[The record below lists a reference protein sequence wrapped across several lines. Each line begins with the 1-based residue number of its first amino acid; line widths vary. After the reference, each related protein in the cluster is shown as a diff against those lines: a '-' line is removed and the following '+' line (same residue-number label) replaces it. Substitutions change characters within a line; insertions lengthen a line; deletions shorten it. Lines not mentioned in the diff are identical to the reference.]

1 LGGRGGQHQQ
11 QVRRPADPA
20 ANARDCLRGI
30 MARSANPFFDALKRQ
45 RHRFDQAEIVA
56 LFERI
61 DKGRLYKLCELLS
74 GYIGTNVP
82 AAFEKRGGLSDYRT
96 NPYVLMTAASV
107 TNLDDPTAFGTF
119 LFNSK
124 LYMALETSFGKSIE
138 AAFVGQYPINASV
151 RWSDPPEKIAE
162 FAALQGLSREDR
174 AKQRTT
180 SVWREIDRS
189 CVVGTRR
196 YMTSIKSGPNTINDT
211 QVQGM
216 TAAIRDNI
224 QAWAYQTKRTYPETD
239 SLDVVLGL
247 TYGTD
252 RTTNNK
258 ENQILVKL
266 LEHGFVEEDRDK
278 KPGVLIDRE
287 TGTIRVY
294 RRIGR
299 DFWSFI
305 GQPDDPTSAD
315 FVFLEILLGL
325 ARALALGVENSAIED
340 RINAKIQLLATA
352 LGKLQFSRNTLP
364 DWVREDFNE
373 NQLFWFATALS
384 AFYDEGI

>member
-1 LGGRGGQHQQ
+1 
-11 QVRRPADPA
+11 V
-20 ANARDCLRGI
+20 ARAGT
-30 MARSANPFFDALKRQ
+30 NPFFDALKSR

-56 LFERI
+56 LFNRI
-61 DKGRLYKLCELLS
+61 DRDRLYNLCDTLAA
-74 GYIGTNVP
+74 YIGTNVP

-138 AAFVGQYPINASV
+138 ASFVGQYPITAAV

-162 FAALQGLSREDR
+162 FAALEGLSREEKAR
-174 AKQRTT
+174 RRTT

-189 CVVGTRR
+189 CVVGSRR
-196 YMTSIKSGPNTINDT
+196 YITSIKSGPNTINDT

-216 TAAIRDNI
+216 VAAIRDNYR
-224 QAWAYQTKRTYPETD
+224 AWVTQSRITYPQID
-239 SLDVVLGL
+239 SLDIVLGL

-258 ENQILVKL
+258 DNQILVKL
-266 LEHGFVEEDRDK
+266 LEHGFEEEDRAYV
-278 KPGVLIDRE
+278 PGILIDTE
-287 TGTIRVY
+287 TRSIRVY
-294 RRIGR
+294 RRIGQ

-305 GQPDDPTSAD
+305 GQPDNPAAAD

-325 ARALALGVENSAIED
+325 ARALALGVENTAIED
-340 RINAKIQLLATA
+340 RINAKIRLLSAA
-352 LGKLQFSRNTLP
+352 LARLQFPRNTLP
-364 DWVREDFNE
+364 EWVREDFNE
-373 NQLFWFATALS
+373 NQLFWFVTALS

>member
-1 LGGRGGQHQQ
+1 
-11 QVRRPADPA
+11 V
-20 ANARDCLRGI
+20 ARLR
-30 MARSANPFFDALKRQ
+30 ANPFFDALKRQ
-45 RHRFDQAEIVA
+45 RHSFDQNDVIN
-56 LFERI
+56 LFSRI
-61 DKGRLYKLCELLS
+61 DKARLYKLCDALTA
-74 GYIGTNVP
+74 YIGTNVP
-82 AAFEKRGGLSDYRT
+82 AAFEKRAGLSDYRT

-107 TNLDDPTAFGTF
+107 TNLDDPATFGRF

-138 AAFVGQYPINASV
+138 AAFVGQYPIEGDSPWA
-151 RWSDPPEKIAE
+151 DPPEKLVE
-162 FAALQGLSREDR
+162 FSALEGLSREEKAR
-174 AKQRTT
+174 KRTT

-189 CVVGTRR
+189 CVIGSRR

-216 TAAIRDNI
+216 VTSIRDNYRI
-224 QAWAYQTKRTYPETD
+224 WSAQSKITYPHIDEVD
-239 SLDVVLGL
+239 IVLGL

-266 LEHGFVEEDRDK
+266 LEHGFIEEDRDRA
-278 KPGVLIDRE
+278 PGILIDSE
-287 TGTIRVY
+287 TRSIRVY

-305 GQPDDPTSAD
+305 GQPDNPSSAG

-325 ARALALGVENSAIED
+325 ARALALGVENSTIED
-340 RINAKIQLLATA
+340 RINHKIRQLSAALAN
-352 LGKLQFSRNTLP
+352 LQFNRNTLP
-364 DWVREDFNE
+364 EWIREDFNE
-373 NQLFWFATALS
+373 NQLFWFVTSLS

>member
-1 LGGRGGQHQQ
+1 M
-11 QVRRPADPA
+11 V
-20 ANARDCLRGI
+20 
-30 MARSANPFFDALKRQ
+30 ARSLNPFFDALKSN
-45 RHRFDQAEIVA
+45 RHRFDQDSIIP
-56 LFERI
+56 LFQKV
-61 DKGRLYKLCELLS
+61 DKDRLYKLCKLLS

-107 TNLDDPTAFGTF
+107 TNLDDPIAFGTF
-119 LFNSK
+119 LFISK

-138 AAFVGQYPINASV
+138 AAFVGQYPIRADV
-151 RWSDPPEKIAE
+151 RWTDPPEKLAE
-162 FAALQGLSREDR
+162 FAALKGLSREER
-174 AKQRTT
+174 AKRRTS

-189 CVVGTRR
+189 CVIGSRR

-224 QAWAYQTKRTYPETD
+224 EAWAYQSKLTYPGVEG
-239 SLDVVLGL
+239 LDVVLGL

-266 LEHGFVEEDRDK
+266 LEHGFIEEDRDQ
-278 KPGVLIDRE
+278 KPGVLIDKK

-294 RRIGR
+294 RRIGQ
-299 DFWSFI
+299 DFWAFI
-305 GQPDDPTSAD
+305 GQPDDPASAD

-325 ARALALGVENSAIED
+325 ARALALGVENTAIED

-352 LGKLQFSRNTLP
+352 LGKLQFARNTLP

>member
-1 LGGRGGQHQQ
+1 
-11 QVRRPADPA
+11 
-20 ANARDCLRGI
+20 
-30 MARSANPFFDALKRQ
+30 MAKSTRKNPFFDALKKQ
-45 RHRFDQAEIVA
+45 RHTFDQGEIVA
-56 LFERI
+56 LFQKI
-61 DKGRLYKLCELLS
+61 DKGRLYKLCNELTH
-74 GYIGTNVP
+74 YIGTNVP

-107 TNLDDPTAFGTF
+107 TNLDEPETFAKF

-138 AAFVGQYPINASV
+138 ATFVGQYPIRSNV
-151 RWSDPPEKIAE
+151 KWTDPPEKIAE
-162 FAALQGLSREDR
+162 FAALEGLTREER
-174 AKQRTT
+174 AKERTT
-180 SVWREIDRS
+180 SVWREVDRS
-189 CVVGTRR
+189 CVVGSRR

-224 QAWAYQTKRTYPETD
+224 KQWAYQTKITYPETD

-266 LEHGFVEEDRDK
+266 LEHGFEEEDREG
-278 KPGVLIDRE
+278 KPGILIDQDTR
-287 TGTIRVY
+287 TIRVY

-299 DFWSFI
+299 DFWAFI
-305 GQPDDPTSAD
+305 GQPDDPASTD

-325 ARALALGVENSAIED
+325 ARALAQGVENSSIED
-340 RINAKIQLLATA
+340 RINRKMVLLSDA
-352 LGKLQFSRNTLP
+352 LRNLQFSRSTLP

>member
-1 LGGRGGQHQQ
+1 
-11 QVRRPADPA
+11 
-20 ANARDCLRGI
+20 
-30 MARSANPFFDALKRQ
+30 MARGTRNPFFDVLKSS
-45 RHRFDQAEIVA
+45 RHRFDSEEIIT
-56 LFERI
+56 LFKKVDRE
-61 DKGRLYKLCELLS
+61 RLYKLCDLLAV
-74 GYIGTNVP
+74 YIGKNVP
-82 AAFEKRGGLSDYRT
+82 AAFDKRGGLSDYRT

-107 TNLDDPTAFGTF
+107 TNLDDAESFSRF

-138 AAFVGQYPINASV
+138 AAFVGQYPIQAAV
-151 RWSDPPEKIAE
+151 KWSDPPEKLAE
-162 FAALQGLSREDR
+162 FAALEGLSREER
-174 AKQRTT
+174 AKQRT
-180 SVWREIDRS
+180 SAVWREIDRS
-189 CVVGTRR
+189 CVVGKRR
-196 YMTSIKSGPNTINDT
+196 FMTSIKSGPNTINDT

-224 QAWAYQTKRTYPETD
+224 KAWAYQTKLTYPEVD

-266 LEHGFVEEDRDK
+266 MEHGFIEEDREK
-278 KPGVLIDRE
+278 NPGVLIDAE
-287 TGTIRVY
+287 TRTIRVY

-305 GQPDDPTSAD
+305 GQPDEPAAAD

-325 ARALALGVENSAIED
+325 ARALALGVENTSIED
-340 RINAKIQLLATA
+340 RINAKIRMLATA
-352 LGKLQFSRNTLP
+352 LSNLQFSRHTLP
-364 DWVREDFNE
+364 EWVRSDFNE

>member
-1 LGGRGGQHQQ
+1 VAKAPPNL
-11 QVRRPADPA
+11 
-20 ANARDCLRGI
+20 
-30 MARSANPFFDALKRQ
+30 FFKALKSDK
-45 RHRFDQAEIVA
+45 HSFDQLSIIP
-56 LFERI
+56 LFQKV
-61 DKGRLYKLCELLS
+61 DKERLYKLCALLS
-74 GYIGTNVP
+74 SYIGTNVP

-107 TNLDDPTAFGTF
+107 TNLDDPVSFGKF

-138 AAFVGQYPINASV
+138 AAFVGQYPISSHV
-151 RWSDPPEKIAE
+151 QWIEPPEKRAE
-162 FAALQGLSREDR
+162 FAELNSLSREEK
-174 AKQRTT
+174 AKRRTN

-224 QAWAYQTKRTYPETD
+224 EKWAYQTKITYPETD
-239 SLDVVLGL
+239 SLDVVVGL
-247 TYGTD
+247 TYGTA

-266 LEHGFVEEDRDK
+266 LDYGFEEEDRYNKPGILIDK
-278 KPGVLIDRE
+278 KTR
-287 TGTIRVY
+287 TTRVY
-294 RRIGR
+294 RRVGQ

-305 GQPDDPTSAD
+305 GQPDDPSSAD

-325 ARALALGVENSAIED
+325 ARALALGVENTAIED

-373 NQLFWFATALS
+373 NQLFWFVTALS

>member
-1 LGGRGGQHQQ
+1 MRPGMAKGR
-11 QVRRPADPA
+11 
-20 ANARDCLRGI
+20 
-30 MARSANPFFDALKRQ
+30 RSNPFFDALKKNRQ
-45 RHRFDQAEIVA
+45 VFDQQEVVK
-56 LFERI
+56 LFQKI
-61 DKGRLYKLCELLS
+61 DKDRLYNLCNELTR
-74 GYIGTNVP
+74 YIGTNVP

-107 TNLDDPTAFGTF
+107 SNLDDPEAFAKF

-138 AAFVGQYPINASV
+138 ASFVGQYPIQSSV
-151 RWSDPPEKIAE
+151 KWCDPPEKLAE
-162 FAALQGLSREDR
+162 FAALAGLTREER
-174 AKQRTT
+174 ARQRTT
-180 SVWREIDRS
+180 SVWREVDRS

-224 QAWAYQTKRTYPETD
+224 KAWAYQTKITYPETD

-266 LEHGFVEEDRDK
+266 LEHGFVEEDREN
-278 KPGVLIDRE
+278 KPGVLIDQE

-305 GQPDDPTSAD
+305 GQPDAPDTSD
-315 FVFLEILLGL
+315 FIFLEILLGL
-325 ARALALGVENSAIED
+325 ARALAQGVENSSIED
-340 RINAKIQLLATA
+340 RINRKMLLLSDA
-352 LGKLQFSRNTLP
+352 LRKLQFPAKTLP
-364 DWVREDFNE
+364 EWVREDFNE
-373 NQLFWFATALS
+373 DQLFWFATALS

>member
-1 LGGRGGQHQQ
+1 
-11 QVRRPADPA
+11 
-20 ANARDCLRGI
+20 
-30 MARSANPFFDALKRQ
+30 MARAGTNPFFDALKSQ
-45 RHRFDQAEIVA
+45 RHRFDQAEVVA
-56 LFERI
+56 LFNRI
-61 DKGRLYKLCELLS
+61 DKDRLYTLCNTLAT
-74 GYIGTNVP
+74 YIGTNVP

-138 AAFVGQYPINASV
+138 AAFVGQYPISADI

-162 FAALQGLSREDR
+162 FAALEGLSREEKAR
-174 AKQRTT
+174 RRTT

-189 CVVGTRR
+189 CVVDSRR

-216 TAAIRDNI
+216 VAAIRDNYR
-224 QAWAYQTKRTYPETD
+224 AWAAQSRVTYPQIN
-239 SLDVVLGL
+239 SLDIVLGL

-266 LEHGFVEEDRDK
+266 LEHGFEEEDRARF
-278 KPGVLIDRE
+278 PGVLIDTE
-287 TGTIRVY
+287 TRSIRVY

-305 GQPDDPTSAD
+305 GQPNNLASAD

-325 ARALALGVENSAIED
+325 ARALALGVENTAIED
-340 RINAKIQLLATA
+340 RINAKIQLLSAA
-352 LGKLQFSRNTLP
+352 LARLQFPRNTLP
-364 DWVREDFNE
+364 EWVREDFNE
-373 NQLFWFATALS
+373 NQLFWFVTALS